1 MPSGG
6 ETQARAFYSGLLGV
20 REIAKPPNLAKRG
33 GCWFASGTLK
43 IHLSVESDFRAARK
57 THPALLVED
66 LRGFEKALAE
76 AGCAPRRD
84 EPLVGFERV
93 YVDDPFGNRIE
104 LLERQG
110 AG

>member
-1 MPSGG
+1 MRLIGIDHVQLPMPSGG

-76 AGCAPRRD
+76 AGCATRRD
-84 EPLVGFERV
+84 
-93 YVDDPFGNRIE
+93 
-104 LLERQG
+104 
-110 AG
+110 